1 MKILFICNLEG
12 TVLVD
17 IDTLVGI
24 ILEVGISLVDII
36 LMEDINLVGLRTL
49 EASDSRVGI
58 AVEQHNQVA
67 FDNQVGII
75 KVQHILVVASDNLED
90 IIVVVEHNRLVA
102 FDILLAFVV
111 NIKVVVVVIRNL
123 ASTSTLVVASFMV
136 VRVVINLMGYT

>member
-36 LMEDINLVGLRTL
+36 LMEDINLVVLRTL
-49 EASDSRVGI
+49 EASNSRVGI
-58 AVEQHNQVA
+58 AVEQHNLVA
-67 FDNQVGII
+67 FGSQVGII
-75 KVQHILVVASDNLED
+75 MVQHSLVVASDSLGD
-90 IIVVVEHNRLVA
+90 IIVVVEHNLVA

-111 NIKVVVVVIRNL
+111 NIKVEVVVIRNL
-123 ASTSTLVVASFMV
+123 ASTSTLVVASSMV
-136 VRVVINLMGYT
+136 VRVIINLMGYT

>member
-111 NIKVVVVVIRNL
+111 NIKVEVVVIRNL
-123 ASTSTLVVASFMV
+123 ASTSTLVVASSMV
-136 VRVVINLMGYT
+136 VRVIINLMGYT

>member
-36 LMEDINLVGLRTL
+36 LMEDINLVVLRTL
-49 EASDSRVGI
+49 EASNSRVGI

-111 NIKVVVVVIRNL
+111 NIKVEVVVIRNL